1 MRHVPARSLALGLAL
16 ALFTVAAACS
26 GGGGD
31 DSATTGTTTPG
42 KTSVQGVVRIEGTF
56 TTMVATAASF
66 DAINPP
72 FTVEIPEVGR
82 GTLEISEA
90 NVGGKLKSIVWS
102 GGRPLPVSG
111 NCSLDV
117 GEADIQIIEGT
128 LVVGLDGN
136 FRTLNAGKCKFGTSV
151 AVGDAESGEL
161 GDPVDSY
168 SFNLDE
174 ATEFQ
179 TTGGATVAATPA
191 RKFEGRARIEQS
203 DAGERLTGQLGL
215 IGKLTITA
223 NGKKH
228 TAGRLGFDD
237 GAWIATVTTTG
248 DPNVLKVVV
257 EGEGIVNFA
266 DK

>member
-1 MRHVPARSLALGLAL
+1 MRHVPARRLALGLAVL
-16 ALFTVAAACS
+16 LLTGAACS
-26 GGGGD
+26 GGSGD
-31 DSATTGTTTPG
+31 DPTTTDATTPG
-42 KTSVQGVVRIEGTF
+42 KTSVEGVVRIEGTI

-72 FTVEIPEVGR
+72 FTIEIPEVGR
-82 GTLEISEA
+82 GSLEVFEA

-102 GGRPLPVSG
+102 GGRPLPVTG
-111 NCSLDV
+111 TCALDV
-117 GEADIQIIEGT
+117 GEADIQISEGT

-161 GDPVDSY
+161 GEPIDSY

-174 ATEFQ
+174 AVEFQ
-179 TTGGATVAATPA
+179 TSGGATVAASAA

-215 IGKLTITA
+215 IGKLTVTA

-228 TAGRLGFDD
+228 SAGRLGFDD
-237 GAWIATVTTTG
+237 GAWIATVTTTN
-248 DPNVLKVVV
+248 DPTVMKVVV